1 MTADGFLHK
10 SVTFLFVGGC
20 GALELEFDLLAHE
33 LEDLELVELAP
44 GVFVAVAR
52 DREKTLQVLLAKGHR
67 AVLGV
72 ALIAT
77 TFLLSL

>member
-1 MTADGFLHK
+1 M
-10 SVTFLFVGGC
+10 FVGSG

-44 GVFVAVAR
+44 GVFVTVAR
-52 DREKTLQVLLAKGHR
+52 DREKTLQMLLAKGHR

-72 ALIAT
+72 ARIAT
-77 TFLLSL
+77 IFLLSL